1 MSRTPTTLPLLLGLV
16 TACLGCSS
24 RYEDA
29 WSRARPQTFSCTGSV
44 EYRGQPVV
52 GALVNFFSETVDA
65 KRPQVVH
72 VYQAVGF
79 TDAAGAF
86 RLKTFREGDGA
97 VGGIHRVRVTMPTLD
112 DPVNSAPAR
121 PAATIPT
128 RYGAFDTSGLTA
140 EVTPGG
146 PNHFVFTLAD

>member
-1 MSRTPTTLPLLLGLV
+1 MSPNVYRLVCLGIAV
-16 TACLGCSS
+16 TIGCSS

-52 GALVNFFSETVDA
+52 GALVNFFSQTVDA

-79 TDAAGAF
+79 TDATGAF

-97 VGGIHRVRVTMPTLD
+97 VGGSHRVRVTMPTLD
-112 DPVNSAPAR
+112 DPVNPAPAR